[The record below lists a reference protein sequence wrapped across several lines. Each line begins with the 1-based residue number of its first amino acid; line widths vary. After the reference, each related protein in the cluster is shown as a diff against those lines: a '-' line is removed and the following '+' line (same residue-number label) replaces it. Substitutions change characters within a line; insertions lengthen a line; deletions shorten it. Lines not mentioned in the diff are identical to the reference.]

1 MCCDEL
7 LRLIEKGARVM
18 QKESVLFARKNQ
30 LSFEVKST
38 FDAGKGTLVIP
49 FQTSSKEA
57 EILK

>member
-1 MCCDEL
+1 
-7 LRLIEKGARVM
+7 M